1 MKKTSCWLSQP
12 GSQNK
17 LITGYKASIENNNLI
32 LEGRLTWQIE
42 FAMAAFCSLFG
53 IFLLVFII
61 IEPDPFI
68 RDIGAMIFLI
78 LLALL
83 MALGCAKSMHTILY
97 KKPNKIIIRVS
108 PGISSVSMEYHF
120 PSARPIIHNSTLP
133 LPWTL
138 YCEWESNNDAAHNMN
153 FWITHSGNEK
163 FYLIDRMITQT
174 TSGSKVLLQTIA
186 QWVEESSTLYSISL
200 SESWKKID

>member
-1 MKKTSCWLSQP
+1 MM
-12 GSQNK
+12 
-17 LITGYKASIENNNLI
+17 TGYKASIENNDLI
-32 LEGRLTWQIE
+32 LAGRLTWHIE

-61 IEPDPFI
+61 IEPNTFI

-83 MALGCAKSMHTILY
+83 MTLGCAKSMHTILY
-97 KKPNKIIIRVS
+97 KKPNKIIIRIS
-108 PGISSVSMEYHF
+108 PEISSVSMEYHF
-120 PSARPIIHNSTLP
+120 PSARSIIHNSTLP

-153 FWITHSGNEK
+153 FWITHSDNEK
-163 FYLIDRMITQT
+163 FYLIDTMIAQT
-174 TSGSKVLLQTIA
+174 TSGSKLLLQTIA
-186 QWVEESSTLYSISL
+186 RWAKESSTLYPISL
-200 SESWKKID
+200 SESCKKID